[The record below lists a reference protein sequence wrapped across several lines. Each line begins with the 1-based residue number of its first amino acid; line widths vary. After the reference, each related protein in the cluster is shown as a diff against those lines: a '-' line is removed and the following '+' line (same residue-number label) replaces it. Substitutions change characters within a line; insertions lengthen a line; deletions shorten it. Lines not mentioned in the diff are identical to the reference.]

1 MAKIMKYIL
10 YNGGNL
16 YYTTDSLV
24 TDLKLA
30 EDFLH
35 NKLGKIKLEHSAY
48 FITDKTYKRKK
59 KQKKGTKNP
68 LLLK

>member
-1 MAKIMKYIL
+1 MKYIL
-10 YNGGNL
+10 DNGGNL

-30 EDFLH
+30 VYFLH

-48 FITDKTYKRKK
+48 FITDKTYKRRTIR
-59 KQKKGTKNP
+59 KKGGGKQ
-68 LLLK
+68 